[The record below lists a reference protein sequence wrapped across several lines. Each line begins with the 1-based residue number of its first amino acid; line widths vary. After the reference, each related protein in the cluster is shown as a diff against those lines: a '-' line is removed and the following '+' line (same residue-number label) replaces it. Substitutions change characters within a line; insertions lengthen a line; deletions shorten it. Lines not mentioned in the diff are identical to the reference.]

1 MIANNLKEIK
11 LKNNLK
17 QEDIDTILKVTRSTY
32 SQWENDTIL
41 ILKKNT

>member
-32 SQWENDTIL
+32 S
-41 ILKKNT
+41 